1 MFGRLVE
8 KMMRSVKVSVE
19 DSGYLSR
26 FLDAA
31 CSKYAAKYETIIK
44 RNDKDNIDA
53 LDVLAEIVLG
63 EMGVEGTDI
72 SAMRAYL
79 SILIE
84 NEHLPSQSQLSE
96 AELSTLRDLL
106 FCYFSGAENVNEKG
120 ADVLSL
126 IEKKFAN
133 GDFSQAR
140 ILLQIFETNNE
151 TRQNNERNLF
161 YEEMI
166 MRLDSVAG
174 KSKPISAHLAQ
185 EVLAD
190 HAPDDDVLRGL
201 AALDQNVG
209 ARFCL
214 YLRDPDEVER
224 WKQALSPLKPD
235 VQEYLLDY
243 IPVVRWRR
251 IGSLAMP
258 IHAQLTQHMTF
269 EMLRRHVQQKLR
281 MCYFIL
287 LASGNTGFEW
297 FIFAFSEWSMRC
309 FQVDTR
315 EVFPMLHRSGI
326 VDGMCLQEA
335 LDVVT
340 ERFYGPAM
348 NQIVIQ
354 PNDLENAYRDVLRFI
369 FESDPSQIPP
379 GHYNFGDF
387 ILDRLIEFKF
397 EDPMFAY
404 RLHSMM

>member
-8 KMMRSVKVSVE
+8 KMMRSVKVLPE

-31 CSKYAAKYETIIK
+31 YPKYAVKYEAIIK
-44 RNDKDNIDA
+44 RNEGENIDA
-53 LDVLAEIVLG
+53 LDVLAEIVLS
-63 EMGVEGTDI
+63 EMGVDGADV

-84 NEHLPSQSQLSE
+84 NEHLPAQAQLSE
-96 AELSTLRDLL
+96 AELTILRELL

-120 ADVLSL
+120 AEVLSL

-166 MRLDSVAG
+166 MRLEAVSLKA
-174 KSKPISAHLAQ
+174 KPISAHLAQ
-185 EVLAD
+185 EVMAEN
-190 HAPDDDVLRGL
+190 APDDDVLRGL
-201 AALDQNVG
+201 AAVDQNAG
-209 ARFCL
+209 MRFCL
-214 YLRDPDEVER
+214 FLRDPDEVDH
-224 WKQALSPLKPD
+224 WKRALSSLKPD

-251 IGSLAMP
+251 LGSLTMP
-258 IHAQLTQHMTF
+258 ILTQLSQHMTF

-297 FIFAFSEWSMRC
+297 FIFAFSEWSLRC
-309 FQVDTR
+309 FNVDTR
-315 EVFPMLHRSGI
+315 EVFPMLHRGGI

-348 NQIVIQ
+348 NQIAIQ
-354 PNDLENAYRDVLRFI
+354 PDELNKAYRKALRFI
-369 FESDPSQIPP
+369 FGTDFSQVSP

-387 ILDRLIEFKF
+387 VLDQLVEFKYD
-397 EDPMFAY
+397 DPMFAY
-404 RLHSMM
+404 RLHAMM

>member
-1 MFGRLVE
+1 
-8 KMMRSVKVSVE
+8 MMRSVKISME
-19 DSGYLSR
+19 DSGYLGR

-166 MRLDSVAG
+166 MRLDAVAG

>member
-1 MFGRLVE
+1 
-8 KMMRSVKVSVE
+8 MRSVKVSVE

-287 LASGNTGFEW
+287 L
-297 FIFAFSEWSMRC
+297 
-309 FQVDTR
+309 
-315 EVFPMLHRSGI
+315 
-326 VDGMCLQEA
+326 
-335 LDVVT
+335 
-340 ERFYGPAM
+340 
-348 NQIVIQ
+348 
-354 PNDLENAYRDVLRFI
+354 
-369 FESDPSQIPP
+369 
-379 GHYNFGDF
+379 
-387 ILDRLIEFKF
+387 
-397 EDPMFAY
+397 
-404 RLHSMM
+404 